1 MAEPPAKRFRYET
14 YTQKLGHISVDVGR
28 RKGLDWEKDPEELPL
43 LAEMARLELQDL
55 TTGYQDL
62 ARALHP
68 LTRTLPLILLNL
80 EPITE
85 HFSAFFSK
93 LKNGETHE
101 HSGLGSALLL
111 VQALYATV
119 LSAGVPHF
127 ATTTKDLVRVGALRA
142 LEPKLVEATYST
154 LSRSLSSVAPSLT
167 RAENTAH
174 LRAAWAAVRPYLG
187 PANKGY
193 VRKALAEAWAALLRK
208 ARNEALNH
216 LTRVLLEE
224 PTPGIEAVWANAMKG
239 TKTHL
244 HSPSITIYTILL
256 DDLATNTTEEQIA
269 TMRHVTIALVHH
281 CSSSETAPLI
291 QAVVSRLD
299 LVDHNAATSSK
310 AKSTANFTTSTA
322 FLDVLATFLFTRKGK
337 RFPSAELKPTMLKL
351 QSLVA
356 HIKDVAAD
364 SEGLADEARAE
375 RNRWRK
381 ALVACIVGTLNSGK
395 LAQWLNPGVGL
406 IDALWQALPTAELS
420 AFVNMCVAFK
430 WAGIEQFLLA
440 HIARTALSGLEKD
453 PLSTLVL
460 LNNIAGAGFLA
471 GGLSNVQ
478 GGKWRQ
484 ALVKALAKTLAS
496 LGEFDTQERRILGQ
510 VLELIPY
517 LAGESKHFSEHL
529 VSILAGFLENP
540 ESAAKNWQEGG
551 AWNDTHVIG
560 RLLSSMF
567 QLALRGPAAVQ
578 EQFKAYIIDNDILNV
593 LVRHWHWSREVL
605 VQVADFAEH
614 WPEAPKQDGIH
625 VLLPNLMS
633 ADSALRLSSLRI
645 LAVASED
652 PAIWNQCKAIEQAE
666 ISLKNTRDRTTQIA
680 RLSRQLAALSDS
692 DKAAAPTK
700 WAINYLIVQ
709 LKVNFRPVWAETVT
723 ALTSLVGSHA
733 ESIWTT
739 VWGELQKTIVAG
751 EAVMP
756 DLEVLYPDWTRQ
768 KAIQEEVED
777 DSEESAE
784 FRCHGLLRAR
794 NNVLRA
800 WQETNDTANLDVVE
814 VTYQISKD
822 RLDVLN
828 YEAQLLA
835 VLIANPGLAEKHTRV
850 VVPVVL
856 AVTGASEDEV
866 TVASGHL
873 STRKRQER
881 TINFLEL
888 CAKFVNPKAAYRSI
902 ELHTLYLTLLSKG
915 ESKVQSVALKC
926 LMTYKSPNLVP
937 YRERMFNLLEDAKFR
952 DELVHLDLSVDSE
965 VIEPS
970 HRPEFIDAAIRLL
983 YGIMMSR
990 KARSS
995 TAQGQ
1000 GARKQAV
1007 LTALSGCSS
1016 DELKTLVDLMLEPFG
1031 QVEEISPMALETTT
1045 LIAPGRQQLGY
1056 LTFLYDV
1063 LRYLAPQTA
1072 PHWPRLISTTI
1083 VLVRQ
1088 AQAGIDAEKVGEAE
1102 EEVDEDEEEVEAE
1115 DKGAVPLRT
1124 VRSTGLKRLVQF
1136 LRSTVLDFDFSPYL
1150 PVLFSA
1156 VISPRLA
1163 LLEVEN
1169 TQAPSGTL
1177 DLIAALAS
1185 SPETAKSLVQYDD
1198 RTLPKTFACMTA
1210 VKVKPAV
1217 VGRVFDVIDS
1227 LLIDDEPEIITD
1239 VLMPHIRPLLDNI
1252 IGLVETLRSSANED
1266 IMRRLLAILT
1276 RLSSIVS
1283 DGKQAQQLAALLAP
1297 MLRQPGRQ
1305 VPEKAKVNILLTL
1318 QKLYAISP
1326 DFADPSSAFFH
1337 QSYNM
1342 ISNLF
1347 QTLHFPASRRALVS
1361 AFNTF
1366 GEADASLARSVALVA
1381 DLNAYRAKRMDE
1393 PDFDKRLEAFAQLN
1407 DAPTSELP
1415 QNAREWLPILRSSLS
1430 FIQDPEELSIR
1441 TNASGVLQRFAKI
1454 IGEASEGP
1462 LVDQL
1467 KTVVLPSLRR
1477 ILLSKVELVRN
1488 EALLVFAAAVREC
1501 PGVPALAEMRPLLGD
1516 DDETNIF
1523 VNLGHI
1529 QVHRRARAIRRL
1541 RDIVSEGG
1549 IREASI
1555 SSIFLVVLEHILTG
1569 STDVTDHHLVNE
1581 AITAVG
1587 GLAGQLRWS
1596 RYNALINRFLKLGTP
1611 QTNQQKFYIRAV
1623 TACLD
1628 NFHFDLKGGAKVGET
1643 EKEEEDTAVEAIE
1656 VETEVDAN
1664 GQAGEAELSEEAQA
1678 QATEKITNVVLTRL
1692 LPNLSKFVAQK
1703 GETEDTVR
1711 IPVALGIVKLAAALP
1726 DETSSNEI
1734 LRTVTTVAQ
1743 ILRSKDQDTRDIARD
1758 TVGKIAVF
1766 LGPTWLVRVIKE
1778 LRTALQRGPQKHT
1791 LAITVHSILVHAT
1804 TEAGDR
1810 FANLDEA
1817 VSDAVEVAAEVIW
1830 GESGKDV
1837 ATEGFKTKMRE
1848 VRGALSRGNDTF
1860 QLVSRLV
1867 SPSKIAAVL
1876 APVREIM
1883 HVSQAVKTM
1892 AQVDEVLRRIAL
1904 GLNSNTFVGPQDIL
1918 SLCYSLINGNSAYLR
1933 PKRKAPKSAVNDRF
1947 TVQMKRDMKE
1957 DEDVYPQNAHKFVTF
1972 GLDLFVTAFRR
1983 GKFDFDDINILSRL
1997 GPLVNAIGNTLYSP
2011 EAGILTL
2018 GLKATAAVAKC
2029 PVPQVDEALPAFVNN
2044 IFKIIKN
2051 AGGTAESEVAQTALK
2066 TLAVLIRDCK
2076 ATSISDAQL
2085 RYLIEVASPDL
2096 EDHERQ
2102 SCLFTVLRAV
2112 VARRFVVPEIYDLM
2126 ERVSSIMVTS
2136 QSTHVQEMCRGV
2148 LMQFLL
2154 DYPQGKGRLKQQMT
2168 FLARNL
2174 DYVFESGRISVMEVL
2189 SAIFTK
2195 FSPELIEAYAD
2206 MFFVALVGVLA
2217 NDDAEKCRNMAG
2229 ALLQQLYRALHEDKQ
2244 AHMLGVLQGWIA
2256 VKEEQ
2261 PALAASSL
2269 AVYGL
2274 LCEAEDS
2281 EGELTRG
2288 LPALITPVLEDGA
2301 ANLARAE
2308 ASDIELE
2315 LDHAVPHQALALV
2328 AKALKARP
2336 ASAREMPWDAITA
2349 HLLFPHEWVRFGS
2362 ARALAVL
2369 LAADADALDADAA
2382 LDVARKSCI
2391 LLGGSKS
2398 ETGADVVVDAKL
2410 ADQLVKLL
2418 WNISKHWAKT
2428 DKANKGEANGADA
2441 EMDEDEDDEGEGEEG
2456 PSDGE
2461 RPLHWLMS
2469 RMSFLA
2475 RRLIIHR
2482 PATNSA
2488 LPGQPLPWVG
2498 PVQCILRFFAGTL
2511 DALNRAQARQFLPHV
2526 LGPVYRITDEGGDL
2540 VGLVGPEGPGGNGV
2554 AELRTLATEVRD
2566 FVSAKVG
2573 TTAFSKAWEAI
2584 RRRTTAKR
2592 GERREK
2598 RQRMAVA
2605 DPRAWAARQEKRGVN
2620 KKASKKRRADAF
2632 MDVKRARRRQD

>member
-14 YTQKLGHISVDVGR
+14 YTKKLEHISVDVGR

-43 LAEMARLELQDL
+43 IAEIARLELQDL

-62 ARALHP
+62 SRALYP
-68 LTRTLPLILLNL
+68 LTRTLPLIILNL
-80 EPITE
+80 SPIISLFSDF
-85 HFSAFFSK
+85 FSA
-93 LKNGETHE
+93 LKGGETHE
-101 HSGLGSALLL
+101 HSGLRSALLL

-119 LSAGVPHF
+119 LSEGIPHF
-127 ATTTKDLVRVGALRA
+127 PTTTRDLVRVGALRA
-142 LEPKLVEATYST
+142 LEPKLVEETYSA
-154 LSRSLSSVAPSLT
+154 LSRSLSSVAPALT
-167 RAENTAH
+167 RAENTEA
-174 LRAAWAAVRPYLG
+174 LRAAWGAVRPSLG

-193 VRKALAEAWAALLRK
+193 VRKALSEAWAAVLRK
-208 ARNEALNH
+208 ARNEALTH
-216 LTRVLLEE
+216 LMGVLLEE
-224 PTPGIEAVWANAMKG
+224 PTPGIEAVWANALKG

-244 HSPSITIYTILL
+244 HSRSLTIYTILL
-256 DDLATNTTEEQIA
+256 DDLAANPTDEQVA
-269 TMRHVTIALVHH
+269 TLRHLTIALVHH
-281 CSSSETAPLI
+281 CSSAETPPLI
-291 QAVVSRLD
+291 QSAVARMD
-299 LVDHNAATSSK
+299 LVDPSAATTSK
-310 AKSTANFTTSTA
+310 NPPAANFAKSTA
-322 FLDVLATFLFTRKGK
+322 FLDVLATFLYTRKGK
-337 RFPSAELKPTMLKL
+337 RFPSTELKPTMLKL
-351 QSLVA
+351 QGLVA

-364 SEGLADEARAE
+364 SEDITDEARSE

-381 ALVACIVGTLNSGK
+381 ALVSCIVGTLNSGK
-395 LAQWLNPGVGL
+395 LSQWLSPGVGL
-406 IDALWQALPTAELS
+406 IDTLWQALPTAELS
-420 AFVNMCVAFK
+420 AFVNMCVSFK
-430 WAGIEQFLLA
+430 WAGIEQFLLG
-440 HIARTALSGLEKD
+440 HITRTALTGLEQD
-453 PLSTLVL
+453 PLPTLVL
-460 LNNIAGAGFLA
+460 LNNIAGAGFLS

-484 ALVKALAKTLAS
+484 ALVKALAKVLAS
-496 LGEFDTQERRILGQ
+496 LDELDTNDRRILGQ

-529 VSILAGFLENP
+529 VSILSSFVENP
-540 ESAAKNWQEGG
+540 QFAAENWREAG
-551 AWNDTHVIG
+551 AWNDSHVIG

-578 EQFKAYIIDNDILNV
+578 EQFKAYILDNNTLKV
-593 LVRHWHWSREVL
+593 LVRNWHWSREVL
-605 VQVADFAEH
+605 AQVADLAEH
-614 WPEAPKQDGIH
+614 WPETMKDVGVG

-633 ADSALRLSSLRI
+633 SDSSLRLSSIRA
-645 LAVASED
+645 LAVAGEPD
-652 PAIWNQCKAIEQAE
+652 AGAIWNQCKAIEQAE
-666 ISLKNTRDRTTQIA
+666 MSLKNTRDRTTQIA
-680 RLSRQLAALSDS
+680 RLGRQLGTLTDPNESVQ
-692 DKAAAPTK
+692 
-700 WAINYLIVQ
+700 WAINYLIAQ
-709 LKVNFRPVWAETVT
+709 LKVNFRPVWAESVTV
-723 ALTSLVGSHA
+723 LTSLVGDHA

-739 VWGELQKTIVAG
+739 VWDQLQKTTIA
-751 EAVMP
+751 EDSVMP
-756 DLEVLYPDWTRQ
+756 DLGVSYPDWTQQ
-768 KAIQEEVED
+768 KVVQEEVED
-777 DSEESAE
+777 DGDEGAE
-784 FRCHGLLRAR
+784 FRCHGLVRAR
-794 NNVLRA
+794 NNILRA
-800 WQETNDTANLDVVE
+800 WQETNDSTNLDVAE
-814 VTYQISKD
+814 IPYQISKD
-822 RLDVLN
+822 RLDVLS

-835 VLIANPGLAEKHTRV
+835 LLVANPGMAERHTRL

-856 AVTGASEDEV
+856 AVTGAADDEMQ
-866 TVASGHL
+866 VASGHL

-888 CAKFVNPKAAYRSI
+888 CAKFVNPKAAYRSE
-902 ELHTLYLTLLSKG
+902 ELHTLYLNLLSKG

-952 DELVHLDLSVDSE
+952 DELVHLDMSVDSE

-1007 LTALSGCSS
+1007 LSALNACSS
-1016 DELKTLVDLMLEPFG
+1016 EELKTLVDLMLEPFG
-1031 QVEEISPMALETTT
+1031 EFEDVSPAALESKA
-1045 LIAPGRQQLGY
+1045 LVAAGRQQLGY

-1063 LRYLAPQTA
+1063 LRYLAPQTV
-1072 PHWPRLISTTI
+1072 PHWPRLLGATL

-1088 AQAGIDAEKVGEAE
+1088 AQAGIDTEKAGEEE
-1102 EEVDEDEEEVEAE
+1102 EEVDEDEVEAN
-1115 DKGAVPLRT
+1115 DKGSVPLRT

-1185 SPETAKSLVQYDD
+1185 SPETAKSLVQFDD
-1198 RTLPKTFACMTA
+1198 RVLPKTFACMTA

-1217 VGRVFDVIDS
+1217 IGRVFDVIDS
-1227 LLIDDEPEIITD
+1227 LLIVDEPEVIED
-1239 VLMPHIRPLLDNI
+1239 VLMTHIRPLLDNI
-1252 IGLVETLRSSANED
+1252 IGLVETLRLAANED

-1276 RLSSIVS
+1276 RLSAIVT
-1283 DGKQAQQLAALLAP
+1283 DGEQAQQLAALLAP

-1326 DFADPSSAFFH
+1326 DFADPASAFFH

-1347 QTLHFPASRRALVS
+1347 QTLHYPASRRALVA
-1361 AFNTF
+1361 AFHTF
-1366 GEADASLARSVALVA
+1366 GEADPSLARTVALVSG
-1381 DLNAYRAKRMDE
+1381 LNAYRVKRMDE

-1407 DAPTSELP
+1407 DAPETGLP
-1415 QNAREWLPILRSSLS
+1415 QNAREWLPVLRSSLS
-1430 FIQDPEELSIR
+1430 FIQEPEELSIR
-1441 TNASGVLQRFAKI
+1441 TNASSILQRFVKI
-1454 IGEASEGP
+1454 VGEAEEGE

-1477 ILLSKVELVRN
+1477 ILFSKQELVRN
-1488 EALLVFAAAVREC
+1488 EALLVFSAAVKEC
-1501 PGVPALAEMRPLLGD
+1501 TGVPVLAEMHALLGD

-1541 RDIVSEGG
+1541 RDIVAEGG
-1549 IREASI
+1549 IREATI
-1555 SSIFLVVLEHILTG
+1555 SSVFLVVLEHILTG

-1581 AITAVG
+1581 AIIAVG
-1587 GLAGQLRWS
+1587 SLAGQLGWS
-1596 RYNALINRFLKLGTP
+1596 RYNALVNRFLKLGTP

-1623 TACLD
+1623 TSCLD

-1643 EKEEEDTAVEAIE
+1643 EKEEEDTEVEAVEVGAE
-1656 VETEVDAN
+1656 AETE
-1664 GQAGEAELSEEAQA
+1664 EAEDAQA
-1678 QATEKITNVVLTRL
+1678 QAAATEKITNVVLTRL

-1726 DETSSNEI
+1726 DESSSNEI
-1734 LRTVTTVAQ
+1734 VRTVTTVSQ

-1758 TVGKIAVF
+1758 TVGKIAVY

-1791 LAITVHSILVHAT
+1791 LAVTVHSILVHAT
-1804 TEAGDR
+1804 TEGGGR
-1810 FANLDEA
+1810 FANLDAA

-1867 SPSKIAAVL
+1867 SPAKIAAVL

-1892 AQVDEVLRRIAL
+1892 AQVDEVLRRVAL

-1933 PKRKAPKSAVNDRF
+1933 PKRKAPKSAANDRF
-1947 TVQMKRDMKE
+1947 TMQMKRDMKE

-1983 GKFDFDDINILSRL
+1983 GKFDFDNVDILARL

-2029 PVPQVDEALPAFVNN
+2029 PVPQVDDALPAFVNN

-2051 AGGTAESEVAQTALK
+2051 AGSSAESEVAQTALK

-2076 ATSISDAQL
+2076 ATSISDTQL

-2112 VARRFVVPEIYDLM
+2112 VGRRFVVPEIYDLM

-2136 QSTHVQEMCRGV
+2136 QSTHVQELCRGV

-2154 DYPQGKGRLKQQMT
+2154 DYPQGKGRLKHQMN

-2174 DYVFESGRISVMEVL
+2174 DYVFESGRVSVMEVL
-2189 SAIFTK
+2189 SAVFTK
-2195 FSPELIEAYAD
+2195 FSGDLVDAYAD

-2217 NDDAEKCRNMAG
+2217 NDDSEKCRNMAG
-2229 ALLQQLYRALHEDKQ
+2229 ALLQQLFGALDEEKQ
-2244 AHMLGVLQGWIA
+2244 AHMIGVLQGWVA
-2256 VKEEQ
+2256 VKDEQ
-2261 PALAASSL
+2261 PALAGSSL

-2274 LCEAEDS
+2274 LCDS
-2281 EGELTRG
+2281 AGGSELARG
-2288 LPALITPVLEDGA
+2288 LPALIGPILEASA
-2301 ANLARAE
+2301 AGLARAE
-2308 ASDIELE
+2308 TSDIDLD

-2328 AKALKARP
+2328 AKALQVGT
-2336 ASAREMPWDAITA
+2336 ASASQLPWDAVTA
-2349 HLLFPHEWVRFGS
+2349 HLLFPHEWVRFGA
-2362 ARALAVL
+2362 ARALALL

-2382 LDVARKSCI
+2382 LDVARKACI
-2391 LLGGSKS
+2391 LLGGSKNES
-2398 ETGADVVVDAKL
+2398 GADVVVDAKL

-2418 WNISKHWAKT
+2418 WNISKHWAKA
-2428 DKANKGEANGADA
+2428 DKADKADANGVARVDVA
-2441 EMDEDEDDEGEGEEG
+2441 DEDDEGEEG
-2456 PSDGE
+2456 PSEGE

-2475 RRLIIHR
+2475 RRLIVHR

-2498 PVQCILRFFAGTL
+2498 PVQCILRFFAGTF

-2540 VGLVGPEGPGGNGV
+2540 TGLVGPEGPGGNGV

-2573 TTAFSKAWEAI
+2573 PTAFSKAWEAI

-2605 DPRAWAARQEKRGVN
+2605 DPQAWAARQEKRGAN
-2620 KKASKKRRADAF
+2620 KKASKKRRADTY
-2632 MDVKRARRRQD
+2632 MDVKRARLR